1 MDGVA
6 DSRMSRK
13 ARRKELSLEGAEKI
27 GNFLLANAKADKNQ
41 FVREVNPEP
50 YDDTSDVSVYTA
62 LECRIHLGMRIGA
75 THFFS

>member
-50 YDDTSDVSVYTA
+50 YDDASDVRVYTT
-62 LECRIHLGMRIGA
+62 LESKIHLGMRIGA